1 MKLLITGGAG
11 FIGTNFIRYWLKKHP
26 ADDIVNFDKL
36 TYAGNLENLKDLER
50 NPHYKFIKGDVAE
63 PDDVRI
69 AVQGIDIIVHFAAE
83 SHVDRSILSPATFI
97 KSNVLGTQVLLDA
110 AVENK
115 IKRFHHVSTDEV
127 FGSLG
132 IRQSRKI

>member
-1 MKLLITGGAG
+1 M
-11 FIGTNFIRYWLKKHP
+11 
-26 ADDIVNFDKL
+26 
-36 TYAGNLENLKDLER
+36 
-50 NPHYKFIKGDVAE
+50 AE

-132 IRQSRKI
+132 LDSREKFNEETLCDPRSPYSASKALPII